1 MNEQDTKTAENLDE
15 QDIKIAEN
23 MIKYIE
29 ELETKI
35 KAENS
40 SGGSSKKASAKVTT
54 YILRK
59 LEEEIKNADQES

>member
-1 MNEQDTKTAENLDE
+1 MNEQDTKTAEKLDE

-23 MIKYIE
+23 MIKHIK
-29 ELETKI
+29 ELEIKI

-40 SGGSSKKASAKVTT
+40 YGGSSKKKYTKVTT
-54 YILRK
+54 DILKK

>member
-1 MNEQDTKTAENLDE
+1 MNEQDT
-15 QDIKIAEN
+15 KIAEN

-29 ELETKI
+29 ELEIKI

-40 SGGSSKKASAKVTT
+40 SGGSSKKTSTKVTT

>member
-1 MNEQDTKTAENLDE
+1 MNEQDTKT
-15 QDIKIAEN
+15 AEN

-29 ELETKI
+29 ELEIKI

-40 SGGSSKKASAKVTT
+40 SGVSSKKASAKVTT

>member
-1 MNEQDTKTAENLDE
+1 MNEQDT
-15 QDIKIAEN
+15 KIAEN

-29 ELETKI
+29 ELEIKI

-40 SGGSSKKASAKVTT
+40 SGVSSKKASAKVTT